1 LASTPARPLDAGRLI
16 FIILLALGII
26 FKLIENL
33 GRPLQVD
40 EALTLY
46 LARLPLPELLERL
59 RAVDVHPPLLFA
71 LLHALESIAT
81 PDWMLRLL
89 MLAFAV
95 GSLAM
100 LYWIVRLWFD
110 VTAARVAT
118 VCAAF
123 MPSLLFYDSWI
134 RMYALFHAEA
144 LLSFLLLTVLLT
156 REDLP
161 LTARRALWTGW
172 ALCTA
177 AQWYTLY
184 LGPIVTVSQL
194 AFFVA
199 MRRDGLIRAVI
210 GAAAA
215 FLLWLPQ
222 LSTFAAQ
229 MHRGGI
235 AFGLFRGHEAIG
247 IAEIPGVATIATQT
261 NDVLTLLYG
270 SLGTAGGAYIALV
283 AVALFW
289 LVATFVIA
297 LRFAPRTMLPWLGA
311 PSLVL
316 VAYSLASHK
325 LLYADRYHLVL
336 AYALAAWTGVAVSCA
351 LRSAPRLA
359 TAAAVVGFA
368 ALAALAVPY
377 VALPAYSTAPW
388 PAVATLLR
396 HEERPGDL
404 IVLDQGNP
412 LWVLEQSG
420 GLDGRPVFVVFS
432 GARLAEKTAQLDAYR
447 RIWYVSFQTGPVDPT
462 GIVVR
467 HLLAHWRLIA
477 VSPFH
482 DALPAERVDVLL
494 FQR

>member
-1 LASTPARPLDAGRLI
+1 M
-16 FIILLALGII
+16 LLALAVI

-46 LARLPLPELLERL
+46 LARLPLHETLARL
-59 RAVDVHPPLLFA
+59 RAIDVHPPLLFW
-71 LLHALESIAT
+71 LLHALEAVAT
-81 PDWMLRLL
+81 PDWALRLL
-89 MLAFAV
+89 MLVFAV
-95 GSLAM
+95 ASLAL

-144 LLSFLLLTVLLT
+144 LLSFLLLTMLLT
-156 REDLP
+156 RDDRSAP
-161 LTARRALWTGW
+161 VRRWLWAGW
-172 ALCTA
+172 ALSSA
-177 AQWYTLY
+177 LQWYTLY
-184 LGPIVTVSQL
+184 LGCVVTLSQL
-194 AFFVA
+194 AFVA
-199 MRRDGLIRAVI
+199 ALRRDAFVRALA

-215 FLLWLPQ
+215 FALWLPQ
-222 LSTFAAQ
+222 LPTLAAQ
-229 MHRGGI
+229 MQRGGV
-235 AFGLFRGHEAIG
+235 AFPLFRGHEALG

-261 NDVLTLLYG
+261 NDALSIVYG
-270 SLGTAGGAYIALV
+270 PPGAHGGAYLALV
-283 AVALFW
+283 AAALFW
-289 LVATFVIA
+289 LVATFAVT
-297 LRFAPRTMLPWLGA
+297 LRAAPKTLLPWLAA
-311 PSLVL
+311 PSLLL

-325 LLYADRYHLVL
+325 LLYVDRYHLLL
-336 AYALAAWTGVAVSCA
+336 AYALAAWTGVAISCA
-351 LRSAPRLA
+351 RRRAPRLA
-359 TAAAVVGFA
+359 AAAAVAGGA
-368 ALAALAVPY
+368 ALAALAIPY

-388 PAVATLLR
+388 PAIAMLLR
-396 HEERPGDL
+396 HETRPGDL

-420 GLDGRPVFVVFS
+420 ALEGRPVFVVFS
-432 GARLAEKTAQLDAYR
+432 GAGLAQKTAQIDAFR
-447 RIWYVSFQTGPVDPT
+447 RVWYVGFQTGPVDPT

-467 HLLAHWRLIA
+467 HLLARWRLIA